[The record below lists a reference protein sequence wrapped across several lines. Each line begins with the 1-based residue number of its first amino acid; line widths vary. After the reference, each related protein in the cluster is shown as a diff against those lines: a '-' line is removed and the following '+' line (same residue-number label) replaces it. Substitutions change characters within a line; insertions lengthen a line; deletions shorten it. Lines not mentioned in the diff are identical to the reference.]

1 MTKTVKLGIIGLGNI
16 GQLHLRHGLNL
27 PNAEVVAVA
36 DTSVKA
42 LDRAKTLGI
51 KKGYSDYVELLK
63 DPQVDAVVIS
73 LPTHLHLKCTQQAAE
88 AKKDVFLEKP
98 IAVTV
103 EQANEVISVTQRNG
117 VKLMLGYPLRFNKQ
131 FLQAKEN
138 LENGLFGDVEYV
150 HATSV
155 GSGPFFHR
163 ADGHSPVPV
172 PDWWFNTQYTG
183 GGVLVDLGVHLIN
196 LLRMFF
202 GEIVDIKGQFG
213 HR

>member
-1 MTKTVKLGIIGLGNI
+1 MTKTVKLGIIGLGYI

-51 KKGYSDYVELLK
+51 KKGYSDYAELLK
-63 DPQVDAVVIS
+63 DPQVDAVLIS

-103 EQANEVISVTQRNG
+103 EQAKEVISVAQRNG

-131 FLQAKEN
+131 FP
-138 LENGLFGDVEYV
+138 
-150 HATSV
+150 S
-155 GSGPFFHR
+155 S
-163 ADGHSPVPV
+163 
-172 PDWWFNTQYTG
+172 
-183 GGVLVDLGVHLIN
+183 
-196 LLRMFF
+196 
-202 GEIVDIKGQFG
+202 
-213 HR
+213 